1 MAKTIEEIILGV
13 LTDDVGI
20 STKLSVDD
28 RKCLAHTVARIL
40 ESVEK
45 HELELKRKVAS
56 EEISAKLKIAEEI
69 CTWQD
74 KLKEIPFYKFSVRRE
89 IKFKILELQ
98 SELLYHYGGCCG
110 KSGEVHTEDVIKKL
124 DGLR

>member
-1 MAKTIEEIILGV
+1 MVKTIEEIILGV

-45 HELELKRKVAS
+45 HELELKRKAAS

-74 KLKEIPFYKFSVRRE
+74 KLKEIPFYKFSARRE

-98 SELLYHYGGCCG
+98 SKLQYHYGGCCG
-110 KSGEVHTEDVIKKL
+110 EGNEISTENVIQKL
-124 DGLR
+124 NGLR